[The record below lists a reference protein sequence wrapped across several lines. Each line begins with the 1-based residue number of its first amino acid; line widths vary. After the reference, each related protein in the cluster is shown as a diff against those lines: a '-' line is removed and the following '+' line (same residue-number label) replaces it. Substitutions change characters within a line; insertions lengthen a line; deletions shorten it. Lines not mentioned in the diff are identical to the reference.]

1 MDKLDMD
8 RDAPL
13 VLRKNINMEVEKTNV
28 GGVEIQH
35 PVMDAFIPQVDIM
48 KNNMTPLTK
57 EQLKELGFT
66 VRERELKKGLK
77 IDIQYDGFYGDY
89 VGYYDKY
96 PSFQDII
103 TNVVREVGSERDRIW
118 KNRLMDNLTV
128 IRDTTIYHDM

>member
-1 MDKLDMD
+1 
-8 RDAPL
+8 
-13 VLRKNINMEVEKTNV
+13 
-28 GGVEIQH
+28 
-35 PVMDAFIPQVDIM
+35 M
-48 KNNMTPLTK
+48 KALTK

-118 KNRLMDNLTV
+118 KNRLMERLIGDREPTV
-128 IRDTTIYHDM
+128 YLDM

>member
-1 MDKLDMD
+1 MVVV
-8 RDAPL
+8 R
-13 VLRKNINMEVEKTNV
+13 TSV
-28 GGVEIQH
+28 GGVETLH
-35 PVMDAFIPQVDIM
+35 PVLDVFIPQVDIM

>member
-1 MDKLDMD
+1 
-8 RDAPL
+8 
-13 VLRKNINMEVEKTNV
+13 
-28 GGVEIQH
+28 
-35 PVMDAFIPQVDIM
+35 M
-48 KNNMTPLTK
+48 KALTK

-89 VGYYDKY
+89 VGYYEKY

-118 KNRLMDNLTV
+118 KNRLMERSFGDRKPAVYL
-128 IRDTTIYHDM
+128 DM